1 VSAGDELA
9 LALEELREI
18 ACGLHPSVFT
28 DHGLRAAVALLAGR
42 VPVPVEIK
50 EMPDEC
56 LPERPSRRPRT

>member
-1 VSAGDELA
+1 
-9 LALEELREI
+9 
-18 ACGLHPSVFT
+18 
-28 DHGLRAAVALLAGR
+28 LLAGR

>member
-9 LALEELREI
+9 LALEELPVEI
-18 ACGLHPSVFT
+18 KEMPDECLP

>member
-28 DHGLRAAVALLAGR
+28 DHSASTALS
-42 VPVPVEIK
+42 PW
-50 EMPDEC
+50 
-56 LPERPSRRPRT
+56 S